1 MLSLLSYCKHQMGVS
16 ENGENGVYG
25 IPQFMAIS
33 HRGND
38 ENPIELEVPSWTD
51 CISTYT

>member
-16 ENGENGVYG
+16 ENGVYG

>member
-1 MLSLLSYCKHQMGVS
+1 MGVS
-16 ENGENGVYG
+16 ENGVYG
-25 IPQFMAIS
+25 IPQSMTIS

-38 ENPIELEVPSWTD
+38 ENPMELEPSWTD